1 MKCPDCSQVSIT
13 FEPILHFNVDLP
25 RPPTT
30 SKITWIDTRHGHA
43 AASKNDEVV
52 GPLSVVAAGKT
63 AGAVAAYLS
72 KAFRTPTENIV
83 IAEIWQGKIFQDR
96 VLDADDDG
104 LDKETDTFV
113 AYAVKAAADD
123 SGSTGSGGRYSSS
136 LYSSPSSDSEVV
148 SVFIKQVRKDDDW
161 ASRRGAFSR
170 DDFYG
175 TPLILREEKE
185 GLTVRKLYRRIN
197 GILRTM

>member
-1 MKCPDCSQVSIT
+1 MSPLAKPPVPSP
-13 FEPILHFNVDLP
+13 PI
-25 RPPTT
+25 
-30 SKITWIDTRHGHA
+30 SA
-43 AASKNDEVV
+43 A
-52 GPLSVVAAGKT
+52 
-63 AGAVAAYLS
+63 
-72 KAFRTPTENIV
+72 AFRTPTENIV
-83 IAEIWQGKIFQDR
+83 IAEIWQGKIFEFSMLMMTASTR
-96 VLDADDDG
+96 NL
-104 LDKETDTFV
+104 DTFV

-123 SGSTGSGGRYSSS
+123 SDTGSGGRYSSS

-161 ASRRGAFSR
+161 TSRRGAFSR

-185 GLTVRKLYRRIN
+185 GLSVRKLNRRVN

>member
-1 MKCPDCSQVSIT
+1 MS
-13 FEPILHFNVDLP
+13 
-25 RPPTT
+25 
-30 SKITWIDTRHGHA
+30 
-43 AASKNDEVV
+43 

-123 SGSTGSGGRYSSS
+123 TSSTGGRYSSS

-148 SVFIKQVRKDDDW
+148 SVFINQVRKDDDW
-161 ASRRGAFSR
+161 TSRRGAFSR
-170 DDFYG
+170 GDFYG